1 MRNSK
6 IYLILLMGMFLAGI
20 IRVHAETPHRVGL
33 VVQHGDGSV
42 QTQCITFPEDT
53 ISGLDV
59 LQRSGFDLNVDAGN
73 SMGATICR
81 LDGEGCSFPQEDCF
95 CQCTGSD
102 CVYWSYWRQ
111 NNGGWVYSSS
121 GASNTQV
128 HDGDVEGW
136 VWGQG
141 TTGGAV
147 STPPNLT
154 FADICAANTPTDTP
168 IPPAPLPS
176 PTPTDTPSPVP
187 TPSPTATDTPLPP
200 TDTPTPTP
208 LPPTDTPTHVAPT
221 ATPTTN
227 QSVVEMSP
235 TPTNPLPTATQPPP
249 TATPTATP
257 TDTPTPTITPVP
269 VLPTAVPILPTAPVA
284 VARAD
289 VAATPTGVAPAPVVS
304 QTNTDAVRAEAS
316 KRLVTFGALSI
327 LVILF
332 TTVPVLLLAG
342 AVIWWLVKK

>member
-1 MRNSK
+1 MNLKSETQK
-6 IYLILLMGMFLAGI
+6 PKFYLILLMGLFLAGI
-20 IRVHAETPHRVGL
+20 IRVHAETPHRVGV

-42 QTQCITFPEDT
+42 QTQCITFPEET
-53 ISGLDV
+53 ISGLEV

-111 NNGGWVYSSS
+111 ENGNWVYSNL

-141 TTGGAV
+141 ATGGAA

-200 TDTPTPTP
+200 TDTPTPV
-208 LPPTDTPTHVAPT
+208 PPSPT
-221 ATPTTN
+221 A
-227 QSVVEMSP
+227 
-235 TPTNPLPTATQPPP
+235 
-249 TATPTATP
+249 
-257 TDTPTPTITPVP
+257 
-269 VLPTAVPILPTAPVA
+269 APVA
-284 VARAD
+284 VARAAAVTPT
-289 VAATPTGVAPAPVVS
+289 VAAPVPVASANPATVS
-304 QTNTDAVRAEAS
+304 PAAT
-316 KRLVTFGALSI
+316 KRLATFGALSV

-342 AVIWWLVKK
+342 AAIWWLVKKQ